1 MVVFFLRA
9 VLVDFIDHIKPDA
22 TVLPCTCI
30 LGLLLGLLFTTF
42 HMAAYDLFSSF
53 SPSISFQERSWC
65 GTCTVEGREM
75 GSKATYP
82 CLVHAATV
90 PQSILILSFHLNVHL
105 LGRHHPNHIK

>member
-42 HMAAYDLFSSF
+42 HMAAYDFPCHFPPFSLPF
-53 SPSISFQERSWC
+53 HFRRGLGVGPALLR
-65 GTCTVEGREM
+65 GGR
-75 GSKATYP
+75 
-82 CLVHAATV
+82 
-90 PQSILILSFHLNVHL
+90 
-105 LGRHHPNHIK
+105 